1 MAYEISENILNELK
15 KADELCGRNILSWLA
30 SLYDAESGGF
40 YYSVSARDTDGF
52 FPDLESTYQAIYL
65 LQLGGMYETGAVPE
79 EIMPREIQEGF
90 VKFAMKHQ
98 DESDGYFY
106 HDGWGK
112 KINNSRKGRDLLWA
126 KGLLG
131 KFGGKPKYPLPEER
145 IAQNKTANEE
155 SRSAAPEIEER
166 FTSREKFLEY
176 LDSMNWD
183 SGGWGSGNT
192 LAAQLTQIRAAGLF
206 EVASDYLRDKQ
217 NKETG
222 LWGKSLSYAAT
233 NAAMKISPF
242 FTPESPYP
250 NFDKMLESVIY
261 IIKNEGI
268 PIYITDVWNPL
279 VTINQAKHTYGGF
292 EGMPEDLQKKLLDAL
307 PEIIRI
313 SVENA
318 KLFKKTD
325 GAFGYNRLTGQ
336 QTSQGMTVSTGANES
351 DVNGSLAACTSMR
364 SALWSL
370 AGLKAPAIYNND
382 AEYFMNILMKKREE
396 ISK

>member
-1 MAYEISENILNELK
+1 MSNEIPEGILNELK
-15 KADELCGRNILSWLA
+15 KADELCGKEILTWLA
-30 SLYDAESGGF
+30 SLYDPQSGGF
-40 YYSVSARDTDGF
+40 FYSLSARDNDGF

-79 EIMPREIQEGF
+79 DIMPGVIQDGF

-131 KFGGKPKYPLPEER
+131 KFGGKPKYLLPEER
-145 IAQNKTANEE
+145 IAKSKETPDEKKE
-155 SRSAAPEIEER
+155 AAPEIEER
-166 FTSREKFLEY
+166 FSSEEKFIEY

-192 LAAQLTQIRAAGLF
+192 LAAQLTQIKAAGLY
-206 EVASDYLRDKQ
+206 EIASEYLREKQ

-222 LWGKSLSYAAT
+222 LWGKGLNYAAT

-242 FTPESPYP
+242 FTPASPYP
-250 NFDKMLESVIY
+250 NFDRMLESVIY
-261 IIKNEGI
+261 IVKNEGI
-268 PIYITDVWNPL
+268 PVYITDVWNPL
-279 VTINQAKHTYGGF
+279 VTINQAKSTYGGF
-292 EGMPEDLQKKLLDAL
+292 NGMPRELQDRLLDAL

-313 SVENA
+313 SLENA
-318 KLFKKTD
+318 KLFKKFD

-336 QTSQGMTVSTGANES
+336 RTSQGMTVSTGENES
-351 DVNGSLAACTSMR
+351 DVNGTLAACTSMR

-370 AGLKAPAIYNND
+370 VDLKPPAIYKND
-382 AEYFMNILMKKREE
+382 AKYFMDLIMNKRKEFLQ
-396 ISK
+396 

>member
-1 MAYEISENILNELK
+1 MAYDIPENILNELK
-15 KADELCGRNILSWLA
+15 KADELCGREILTWLA
-30 SLYDAESGGF
+30 SLYDPESGGF
-40 YYSVSARDTDGF
+40 YYSLSARDGESF

-79 EIMPREIQEGF
+79 NIMPKEIQDGF
-90 VKFAMKHQ
+90 VRFALKHQ

-106 HDGWGK
+106 HEGWGK

-131 KFGGKPKYPLPEER
+131 KFGGKPKYLLPEER
-145 IAQNKTANEE
+145 IAQNKAASEE
-155 SRSAAPEIEER
+155 SKSEAPEIEQR
-166 FTSREKFLEY
+166 FSSKESFLEY

-206 EVASDYLRDKQ
+206 EVASEYLREKQ

-222 LWGKSLSYAAT
+222 LWGKGLSYAAT

-242 FTPESPYP
+242 FTPDSPYP
-250 NFDKMLESVIY
+250 HLDKMLESVIY

-268 PIYITDVWNPL
+268 PVYITDVWNPL
-279 VTINQAKHTYGGF
+279 VTINQAKATYGGF
-292 EGMPEDLQKKLLDAL
+292 DGMPEELQSKLLDAL

-318 KLFKKTD
+318 KLFKKSD

-336 QTSQGMTVSTGANES
+336 KTSQGMTVSTGANES
-351 DVNGSLAACTSMR
+351 DVNGTLAACTSMR

-370 AGLKAPAIYNND
+370 VGLKPPAIYKD
-382 AEYFMNILMKKREE
+382 EADYFMNLLMNKRKEL
-396 ISK
+396 SK

>member
-1 MAYEISENILNELK
+1 MSYEISENILNELK
-15 KADELCGRNILSWLA
+15 KADELCGRDILSWLA
-30 SLYDAESGGF
+30 SLYDPKTGGF

-65 LQLGGMYETGAVPE
+65 LQLGGMYETGPVPE
-79 EIMPREIQEGF
+79 TIMPREIQDGF
-90 VKFAMKHQ
+90 VNFAMKHQ

-106 HDGWGK
+106 HDSWGK

-145 IAQNKTANEE
+145 IAQSKETSAESKTD
-155 SRSAAPEIEER
+155 SPEIEER
-166 FTSREKFLEY
+166 FTSEEKFLEY
-176 LDSMNWD
+176 LDSLNWD
-183 SGGWGSGNT
+183 NGWGSGNT

-206 EVASDYLRDKQ
+206 EVASEYLREKQ

-222 LWGKSLSYAAT
+222 LWGKGLTYAAT

-242 FTPESPYP
+242 FTPNSPYP

-268 PIYITDVWNPL
+268 PVYITDVWNPL
-279 VTINQAKHTYGGF
+279 VTINQAKATYGGF
-292 EGMPEDLQKKLLDAL
+292 EGMPEELQKKLLEAL

-313 SVENA
+313 SVDNA
-318 KLFKKTD
+318 KLFKKSD

-370 AGLKAPAIYNND
+370 VGLKAPAIYNND
-382 AEYFMNILMKKREE
+382 AKYFMNILMKKREE
-396 ISK
+396 ILK